1 MPPAIR
7 SLNEK
12 FMSKR
17 TEYSNE
23 PINPEV
29 VDNFLLSPE
38 ELAAIDRAWL
48 EEVQRRSAEFD
59 AGRMKS
65 FPAEEVFTRVRLLFG
80 SEEAEE

>member
-7 SLNEK
+7 SLHQK

-29 VDNFLLSPE
+29 VDDFLLSPE

-48 EEVQRRSAEFD
+48 EEVQRRSAAFD

-65 FPAEEVFTRVRLLFG
+65 FPAEEVFKRVRLLG
-80 SEEAEE
+80 SAEAEE